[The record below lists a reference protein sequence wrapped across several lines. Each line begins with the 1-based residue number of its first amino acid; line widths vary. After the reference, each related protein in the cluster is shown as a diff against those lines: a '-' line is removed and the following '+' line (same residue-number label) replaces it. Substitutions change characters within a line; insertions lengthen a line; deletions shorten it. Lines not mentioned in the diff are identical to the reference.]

1 MDSAILQYELDC
13 YPVTIYQF
21 MCVPLASIFY
31 LLSITGHLSLTA
43 RHAFLL
49 SGGLLMTAVSMGP
62 YTILLL
68 ISAVL
73 SVMLLHMLEPR
84 SVHKWTFLTQMT
96 WQTLCH
102 LWLHYNDYY
111 LQEAT
116 DIKFL
121 IALSALMLLTQRV
134 TSTSLDVHEG
144 EITVPVG
151 IMQKN
156 LLDSE
161 MLHSFLLHLSYM
173 LHFPALFGGPLCT
186 FKIFKIHVENLVRTD
201 LKCIISPLW
210 PCLKKCMSFFFLS
223 CLRICIRNYT
233 LNQGPLQWNAPKDIL
248 LIWITALTFRLAYY
262 SQWFLNESLMNLIGL
277 GLENKTEKA
286 TLSDTDIWTL
296 ETTNKISEIARAWN
310 KTTAL
315 WLRRMVFQRSKVQ
328 PLLSTFAFSAWWHGL
343 HPGQI
348 FGFILWAITVQ
359 ADYYIHQ
366 YLNSVTVRSRF
377 LRFFYKPLTWV
388 QTQLITAYILVAV
401 ELRSFSCVLILCKSA
416 CAVSPLLYVLLLI
429 YLANKK

>member
-43 RHAFLL
+43 SHAFLL

-73 SVMLLHMLEPR
+73 SVMLLHLLEPR

-121 IALSALMLLTQRV
+121 IALSALMLLTQRI

-144 EITVPVG
+144 EITVP
-151 IMQKN
+151 
-156 LLDSE
+156 
-161 MLHSFLLHLSYM
+161 
-173 LHFPALFGGPLCT
+173 
-186 FKIFKIHVENLVRTD
+186 
-201 LKCIISPLW
+201 
-210 PCLKKCMSFFFLS
+210 
-223 CLRICIRNYT
+223 
-233 LNQGPLQWNAPKDIL
+233 DIL

-296 ETTNKISEIARAWN
+296 ETTDKISEIARAWN

-377 LRFFYKPLTWV
+377 LRFFYKPLMWV